1 MKRWMSLLLA
11 AVLALSLAGCS
22 KEQSEPEQTSAQT
35 EQQQT
40 EEPEETQQAS
50 ETEPTEEPEQPEEQP
65 AEEPAADEEQSAEE
79 PAANEEQPAEQST
92 ETEQPAEQ
100 STETETEQ
108 STEGTAEAES
118 SEAGAQSSL
127 LVAYFSYAENA
138 ALPDDVDASA
148 SASIQ
153 PWNGALTGNTGVVA
167 DMIAQ
172 ATGADLFSIRTVEQY
187 PDTYDATIDQGQQ
200 EQSDGARP
208 ELATHL
214 ENLDSYDTI
223 FLGFPNWWGDMPMA
237 VYTFLDEVD
246 LSGKSVIPFVTSG
259 GSGFSNTISTIQQM
273 EPKATVQ
280 EGLSIGASSA
290 TGAQQQVE
298 SWLSELGLA

>member
-22 KEQSEPEQTSAQT
+22 EEQSEPEQTSAQT

-40 EEPEETQQAS
+40 EETEETQQAS
-50 ETEPTEEPEQPEEQP
+50 ETEPTEETEQPEEQP
-65 AEEPAADEEQSAEE
+65 AEEPAADEEQPAEE
-79 PAANEEQPAEQST
+79 PVAGEEQPAE
-92 ETEQPAEQ
+92 E

-118 SEAGAQSSL
+118 SEAAAQSSL

-246 LSGKSVIPFVTSG
+246 LSGKTVIPFVTSG

-273 EPKATVQ
+273 EPQATVQ

>member
-22 KEQSEPEQTSAQT
+22 EEQSEPEQTSAQT

-65 AEEPAADEEQSAEE
+65 AEEPAADEEQSTEE
-79 PAANEEQPAEQST
+79 PAADEEQSAE
-92 ETEQPAEQ
+92 E

-118 SEAGAQSSL
+118 SEAGAQSSF

-200 EQSDGARP
+200 ERSEGARP

-246 LSGKSVIPFVTSG
+246 LSGKTVIPFVTSG

-273 EPKATVQ
+273 EPQATVQ

>member
-22 KEQSEPEQTSAQT
+22 EEQSEPEQTSAQT

-65 AEEPAADEEQSAEE
+65 AEEPAADEEQSTEE
-79 PAANEEQPAEQST
+79 PVAGEEQPAE
-92 ETEQPAEQ
+92 E

-167 DMIAQ
+167 DIIAQ

-223 FLGFPNWWGDMPMA
+223 FLGFPNWWSDMPMA

-246 LSGKSVIPFVTSG
+246 LSDKTVIPFVTSG

-273 EPKATVQ
+273 EPQATVQ

>member
-22 KEQSEPEQTSAQT
+22 EEQSEPEQTSAQT

-40 EEPEETQQAS
+40 EETEETQQAS
-50 ETEPTEEPEQPEEQP
+50 ETEPTEETEQPEEQP

-79 PAANEEQPAEQST
+79 PVAGEEQPAE
-92 ETEQPAEQ
+92 E

-118 SEAGAQSSL
+118 SEAGAQSNL
-127 LVAYFSYAENA
+127 LVAYFSYAENT

-187 PDTYDATIDQGQQ
+187 PDTYDATLDQGQQ

-246 LSGKSVIPFVTSG
+246 LSGKTVIPFVTSG
-259 GSGFSNTISTIQQM
+259 GSGFSNSISTIQQM
-273 EPKATVQ
+273 EPQATVQ

>member
-22 KEQSEPEQTSAQT
+22 EEQSEPEQTSAQT

-50 ETEPTEEPEQPEEQP
+50 ETEPTEEPEQPEEQST
-65 AEEPAADEEQSAEE
+65 EEPAADEEQSTEE
-79 PAANEEQPAEQST
+79 PAADEEQPAE
-92 ETEQPAEQ
+92 E

-108 STEGTAEAES
+108 PTEETAEAES

-153 PWNGALTGNTGVVA
+153 PWNGTLTGNTGVVA

-246 LSGKSVIPFVTSG
+246 LSGKTVIPFVTSG

-273 EPKATVQ
+273 EPQATVQ
-280 EGLSIGASSA
+280 EGLSISGSSA

>member
-11 AVLALSLAGCS
+11 AVLVLSLAGCS
-22 KEQSEPEQTSAQT
+22 EEQSEPEQTSAQT

-40 EEPEETQQAS
+40 EETEETQQAS
-50 ETEPTEEPEQPEEQP
+50 ETEPTEETEQPEEQP
-65 AEEPAADEEQSAEE
+65 AEEPAADEEQPAEE
-79 PAANEEQPAEQST
+79 PVAGEEQPAEEST
-92 ETEQPAEQ
+92 EI
-100 STETETEQ
+100 ETEQ

-118 SEAGAQSSL
+118 SEAAAQSSL
-127 LVAYFSYAENA
+127 LVAYFSYSENA

-153 PWNGALTGNTGVVA
+153 PGNGALTGNTGVVA

-246 LSGKSVIPFVTSG
+246 LSGKTVIPFVTSG
-259 GSGFSNTISTIQQM
+259 GSGFSNTISTIQEM
-273 EPKATVQ
+273 EPQATVQ

>member
-22 KEQSEPEQTSAQT
+22 EEQSEPEQTSAQT

-40 EEPEETQQAS
+40 EETEETQQAS

-65 AEEPAADEEQSAEE
+65 AEEPAADEEQPAEE
-79 PAANEEQPAEQST
+79 PVAGEEQPAE
-92 ETEQPAEQ
+92 E

-187 PDTYDATIDQGQQ
+187 PDTYDATLDQGQQ

-246 LSGKSVIPFVTSG
+246 LSGKTVIPFVTSG

-273 EPKATVQ
+273 EPQATVQ

>member
-22 KEQSEPEQTSAQT
+22 EEQSEPEQTSAQT

-40 EEPEETQQAS
+40 EETEETQQAS
-50 ETEPTEEPEQPEEQP
+50 ETELTGEPEQPEEQST
-65 AEEPAADEEQSAEE
+65 EEPAADEEQSTEEPVAGEEQSAEE
-79 PAANEEQPAEQST
+79 
-92 ETEQPAEQ
+92 

-118 SEAGAQSSL
+118 SEAAAQSSL

-246 LSGKSVIPFVTSG
+246 LSGKTVIPFVTSG

-273 EPKATVQ
+273 EPQATVQ

>member
-22 KEQSEPEQTSAQT
+22 EEQSEPEQTSAQT

-65 AEEPAADEEQSAEE
+65 AEEPAADEEQSTEE
-79 PAANEEQPAEQST
+79 PVAGEEQPAE
-92 ETEQPAEQ
+92 E

-237 VYTFLDEVD
+237 VYSFLDEVD
-246 LSGKSVIPFVTSG
+246 LSGKTVIPFVTSG
-259 GSGFSNTISTIQQM
+259 GSGFSNTISTIQEM
-273 EPKATVQ
+273 EPQATVQ

>member
-22 KEQSEPEQTSAQT
+22 EEQSEPEQTSAQT

-65 AEEPAADEEQSAEE
+65 AEEPAADEEQSTEE
-79 PAANEEQPAEQST
+79 PAADEEQSAE
-92 ETEQPAEQ
+92 E

-187 PDTYDATIDQGQQ
+187 PDTYDATLDQGQQ

-246 LSGKSVIPFVTSG
+246 LSGKTVIPFVTSG

-273 EPKATVQ
+273 EPQATVQ

>member
-11 AVLALSLAGCS
+11 AVLALSLAGCLE
-22 KEQSEPEQTSAQT
+22 EQSEPEQTSAQT

-65 AEEPAADEEQSAEE
+65 AEEPAADEEQSTEE
-79 PAANEEQPAEQST
+79 PVAGEEQPAGQST
-92 ETEQPAEQ
+92 G
-100 STETETEQ
+100 TETEQ

-246 LSGKSVIPFVTSG
+246 LSGKTVILFVTSG

-273 EPKATVQ
+273 EPQATVQ

>member
-22 KEQSEPEQTSAQT
+22 EEQSEPEQTSAQT

-65 AEEPAADEEQSAEE
+65 AEEPAADEEQSTEE
-79 PAANEEQPAEQST
+79 PVAGEEQPAE
-92 ETEQPAEQ
+92 E

-108 STEGTAEAES
+108 STEGTAEAEL

-246 LSGKSVIPFVTSG
+246 LSGKTVIPFVTSG

-273 EPKATVQ
+273 EPQATVQ
-280 EGLSIGASSA
+280 EGLSISGSSA

>member
-11 AVLALSLAGCS
+11 AVLALSVAGCS
-22 KEQSEPEQTSAQT
+22 EEQSEPEQTSAQT

-50 ETEPTEEPEQPEEQP
+50 APAPTEEPEQPEEQSTEEP
-65 AEEPAADEEQSAEE
+65 AADEEQSTEEPAADEEQSAEE
-79 PAANEEQPAEQST
+79 
-92 ETEQPAEQ
+92 

-118 SEAGAQSSL
+118 SEAAAQSSL

-246 LSGKSVIPFVTSG
+246 LSGKTVIPFITSG
-259 GSGFSNTISTIQQM
+259 GSGFSNNISTIQQM
-273 EPKATVQ
+273 EPQATVQ
-280 EGLSIGASSA
+280 EGLSISGSSA

>member
-22 KEQSEPEQTSAQT
+22 EEQSEPEQTSAQT
-35 EQQQT
+35 EQQT
-40 EEPEETQQAS
+40 EETEETQQAS
-50 ETEPTEEPEQPEEQP
+50 ETEPTEETEQPEEQP
-65 AEEPAADEEQSAEE
+65 AEEPAADEEQSTEE
-79 PAANEEQPAEQST
+79 PVAGEEQPAE
-92 ETEQPAEQ
+92 E

-118 SEAGAQSSL
+118 SEAAAQSSL

-246 LSGKSVIPFVTSG
+246 LSGKTVIPFVTSG
-259 GSGFSNTISTIQQM
+259 GSGFSNTISTIQEM
-273 EPKATVQ
+273 EPQATVQ

>member
-22 KEQSEPEQTSAQT
+22 EEQSEPEQTSAQT

-40 EEPEETQQAS
+40 EETEETQQAS
-50 ETEPTEEPEQPEEQP
+50 ETEPTEETEQPEEQP
-65 AEEPAADEEQSAEE
+65 AEEPAADEEQPAEE
-79 PAANEEQPAEQST
+79 PVAGEEQPAE
-92 ETEQPAEQ
+92 E

-118 SEAGAQSSL
+118 SEAAAQSSL

-187 PDTYDATIDQGQQ
+187 PDTYDATLDQGQQ
-200 EQSDGARP
+200 EQRKYGV
-208 ELATHL
+208 LAL
-214 ENLDSYDTI
+214 L
-223 FLGFPNWWGDMPMA
+223 
-237 VYTFLDEVD
+237 
-246 LSGKSVIPFVTSG
+246 
-259 GSGFSNTISTIQQM
+259 
-273 EPKATVQ
+273 
-280 EGLSIGASSA
+280 
-290 TGAQQQVE
+290 
-298 SWLSELGLA
+298 

>member
-22 KEQSEPEQTSAQT
+22 EEQSEPEQTSAQI
-35 EQQQT
+35 EQQHT
-40 EEPEETQQAS
+40 EETEETQQAS
-50 ETEPTEEPEQPEEQP
+50 ETEPTEETEQPEEQP
-65 AEEPAADEEQSAEE
+65 AEEPAADEEQSTEE
-79 PAANEEQPAEQST
+79 PVAGEEQPAE
-92 ETEQPAEQ
+92 E

-118 SEAGAQSSL
+118 SEAAAQSSL

-246 LSGKSVIPFVTSG
+246 LSGKTVIPFVTSG

-273 EPKATVQ
+273 EPQATVQ
-280 EGLSIGASSA
+280 EGLSISGSSA

>member
-22 KEQSEPEQTSAQT
+22 EEQSEPEQTSAQT

-40 EEPEETQQAS
+40 EETEETQQAS

-65 AEEPAADEEQSAEE
+65 AEEPAADEEQSTEE
-79 PAANEEQPAEQST
+79 PVAGEEQPAE
-92 ETEQPAEQ
+92 E

-118 SEAGAQSSL
+118 SEAAAQSSL

-153 PWNGALTGNTGVVA
+153 PGNGALTGNTGVVA

-246 LSGKSVIPFVTSG
+246 LSGKTVIPFVTSG

-273 EPKATVQ
+273 EPQATVQ

>member
-22 KEQSEPEQTSAQT
+22 EEQSEPEQTSAQT

-40 EEPEETQQAS
+40 EETGETQQAF
-50 ETEPTEEPEQPEEQP
+50 ETEPTEETEQPEEQP
-65 AEEPAADEEQSAEE
+65 AEEPAADEEQSTEEPVAGEEQSAEE
-79 PAANEEQPAEQST
+79 
-92 ETEQPAEQ
+92 

-118 SEAGAQSSL
+118 SEAAAQSSL

-246 LSGKSVIPFVTSG
+246 LSGKTVIPFVTSG

-273 EPKATVQ
+273 EPQATVQ

>member
-22 KEQSEPEQTSAQT
+22 EEQSEPEQTSAQT

-65 AEEPAADEEQSAEE
+65 AEEPAADEEQSTEE
-79 PAANEEQPAEQST
+79 PVAGEEQPAE
-92 ETEQPAEQ
+92 E

-187 PDTYDATIDQGQQ
+187 PDTYDATLDQGQQ

-237 VYTFLDEVD
+237 VYSFLDEVD
-246 LSGKSVIPFVTSG
+246 LSGKTVIPFVTSG

-273 EPKATVQ
+273 EPQATVQ
-280 EGLSIGASSA
+280 EGLSISGSSA

>member
-22 KEQSEPEQTSAQT
+22 EEQSEPEQTSAQT

-40 EEPEETQQAS
+40 EETEETQQAS
-50 ETEPTEEPEQPEEQP
+50 ETEPTEETEQPEEQP
-65 AEEPAADEEQSAEE
+65 AEEPAADEEQPAEE
-79 PAANEEQPAEQST
+79 PVAGEEQPAE
-92 ETEQPAEQ
+92 E

-118 SEAGAQSSL
+118 SEAAAQSSL

-153 PWNGALTGNTGVVA
+153 PGNGALTGNTGVVA

-246 LSGKSVIPFVTSG
+246 LSGKTVIPFVTSG

-273 EPKATVQ
+273 EPQATVQ

>member
-22 KEQSEPEQTSAQT
+22 EEQSEPEQTSAQT

-40 EEPEETQQAS
+40 EETEETQQAS

-65 AEEPAADEEQSAEE
+65 AEEPAADEEQSTEE
-79 PAANEEQPAEQST
+79 PAAGEEQPAE
-92 ETEQPAEQ
+92 E

-153 PWNGALTGNTGVVA
+153 PWNGTLTGNTGVVA

-246 LSGKSVIPFVTSG
+246 LSGKTVIPFVTSG
-259 GSGFSNTISTIQQM
+259 GSGFSNSISTIQQM
-273 EPKATVQ
+273 EPQATVQ

>member
-22 KEQSEPEQTSAQT
+22 EEQSEPEQTSAQT

-65 AEEPAADEEQSAEE
+65 AEEPAADEEQSTEE
-79 PAANEEQPAEQST
+79 PVAGEEQPAE
-92 ETEQPAEQ
+92 E

-153 PWNGALTGNTGVVA
+153 SWNGALTGNTGVVA

-187 PDTYDATIDQGQQ
+187 PDTYDATLDQGQQ

-246 LSGKSVIPFVTSG
+246 LSGKTVIPFVTSG

-280 EGLSIGASSA
+280 EGMSIGASSA

>member
-22 KEQSEPEQTSAQT
+22 EEQSEPEQTSAQT
-35 EQQQT
+35 GQQQT
-40 EEPEETQQAS
+40 EETEETQQAS
-50 ETEPTEEPEQPEEQP
+50 ESEPTEEPEQPEEQP

-79 PAANEEQPAEQST
+79 PVAGEEQPAE
-92 ETEQPAEQ
+92 E

-187 PDTYDATIDQGQQ
+187 PDTYDAILDQGQQ
-200 EQSDGARP
+200 ERSEGARP

-246 LSGKSVIPFVTSG
+246 LSGKTVIPFVTSG
-259 GSGFSNTISTIQQM
+259 GSGFSNTISTIQEM
-273 EPKATVQ
+273 EPQATVQ

>member
-22 KEQSEPEQTSAQT
+22 EEQSEPEQTSAQT

-40 EEPEETQQAS
+40 EETEGTQQAS

-79 PAANEEQPAEQST
+79 PVAGEEQPAE
-92 ETEQPAEQ
+92 E

-138 ALPDDVDASA
+138 VLPDDVDASA

-187 PDTYDATIDQGQQ
+187 PDTYDATLDQGQQ

-246 LSGKSVIPFVTSG
+246 LSGKTVIPFVTSG

-273 EPKATVQ
+273 EPQATVQ

>member
-22 KEQSEPEQTSAQT
+22 EEQSEPEQTSAQT

-40 EEPEETQQAS
+40 EETEETQQAS
-50 ETEPTEEPEQPEEQP
+50 ETEPTEETEQPEEQP
-65 AEEPAADEEQSAEE
+65 AEEPAADEEQSTEE
-79 PAANEEQPAEQST
+79 PVADEEQPAE
-92 ETEQPAEQ
+92 E

-187 PDTYDATIDQGQQ
+187 PDTYDATLDQGQQ

-246 LSGKSVIPFVTSG
+246 LSGKTVIPFVTSG

-273 EPKATVQ
+273 EPQATVQ

>member
-11 AVLALSLAGCS
+11 AVLALSVAGCS
-22 KEQSEPEQTSAQT
+22 EEQSEPEQTSAQT

-40 EEPEETQQAS
+40 EETEETQQAS
-50 ETEPTEEPEQPEEQP
+50 ETELTGEPEQPEEQSTEEP
-65 AEEPAADEEQSAEE
+65 AADEEQSTEEPAADEEQSAEE
-79 PAANEEQPAEQST
+79 
-92 ETEQPAEQ
+92 

-246 LSGKSVIPFVTSG
+246 LSGKTVIPFITSG

-273 EPKATVQ
+273 EPQATVQ

>member
-22 KEQSEPEQTSAQT
+22 EEQSEPEQTSAQT

-50 ETEPTEEPEQPEEQP
+50 ETELTGEPEQPEEQST
-65 AEEPAADEEQSAEE
+65 EEPAADEEQSAEE
-79 PAANEEQPAEQST
+79 PAADEEQPAE
-92 ETEQPAEQ
+92 E

-187 PDTYDATIDQGQQ
+187 PDTYDATLDQGQQ

-246 LSGKSVIPFVTSG
+246 LSGKTVIPFVTSG

-273 EPKATVQ
+273 EPQATVQ

>member
-22 KEQSEPEQTSAQT
+22 EEQSEPEQTSAQT

-40 EEPEETQQAS
+40 EETEETQQAS
-50 ETEPTEEPEQPEEQP
+50 ETEPTEETEQPEEQP
-65 AEEPAADEEQSAEE
+65 AEEPAADEEQPAEE
-79 PAANEEQPAEQST
+79 PVAGEEQPAEEST
-92 ETEQPAEQ
+92 G
-100 STETETEQ
+100 TETEQ

-187 PDTYDATIDQGQQ
+187 PDTYDATLDQGQQ

-246 LSGKSVIPFVTSG
+246 LSGKTVIPFVTSG

-273 EPKATVQ
+273 EPQATVQ

>member
-22 KEQSEPEQTSAQT
+22 EEQSEPEQTSAQT

-40 EEPEETQQAS
+40 EETEETQQAS

-79 PAANEEQPAEQST
+79 PVAGEEQPAE
-92 ETEQPAEQ
+92 E

-187 PDTYDATIDQGQQ
+187 PDTYDATLDQGQQ

-246 LSGKSVIPFVTSG
+246 LSGKTVIPFVTSG
-259 GSGFSNTISTIQQM
+259 GSGFSNTISTIQEM
-273 EPKATVQ
+273 EPQATVQ

>member
-22 KEQSEPEQTSAQT
+22 EEQSEPEQTSAQT

-40 EEPEETQQAS
+40 EETEETQQAS
-50 ETEPTEEPEQPEEQP
+50 ETEPTEETEQPEEQP
-65 AEEPAADEEQSAEE
+65 AEEPAADEEQPAEE
-79 PAANEEQPAEQST
+79 PVAGEEQPAEEST
-92 ETEQPAEQ
+92 G
-100 STETETEQ
+100 TETEQ

-118 SEAGAQSSL
+118 SEAGAQSNL

-187 PDTYDATIDQGQQ
+187 PNTYDATIDQGQQ

-246 LSGKSVIPFVTSG
+246 LSGKTVIPFVTSG

-273 EPKATVQ
+273 EPQATVQ
-280 EGLSIGASSA
+280 EGLSISGSSA

>member
-22 KEQSEPEQTSAQT
+22 EEQSEPEQTSAQT

-40 EEPEETQQAS
+40 EETGETQQAS
-50 ETEPTEEPEQPEEQP
+50 ETEPTEETEQPEEQP
-65 AEEPAADEEQSAEE
+65 AEEPAADEEQSTEE
-79 PAANEEQPAEQST
+79 PVAGEEQPAE
-92 ETEQPAEQ
+92 E

-246 LSGKSVIPFVTSG
+246 LSGKTVIPFVTSG
-259 GSGFSNTISTIQQM
+259 GSGFSNTISTIQEM
-273 EPKATVQ
+273 EPQATVQ

>member
-22 KEQSEPEQTSAQT
+22 EEQSEPEQTSAQT

-50 ETEPTEEPEQPEEQP
+50 ETEPTEETEQPEEQP
-65 AEEPAADEEQSAEE
+65 AEEPAADEEQSTEE
-79 PAANEEQPAEQST
+79 PVAGEEQPAE
-92 ETEQPAEQ
+92 E

-118 SEAGAQSSL
+118 SEAAAQSSL

-187 PDTYDATIDQGQQ
+187 PDTYDATLDQGQQ

-214 ENLDSYDTI
+214 ENLGSYDTI

-246 LSGKSVIPFVTSG
+246 LSGKTVIPFVTSG

-273 EPKATVQ
+273 EPQATVQ

>member
-22 KEQSEPEQTSAQT
+22 EEQSEPEQTSAQT

-65 AEEPAADEEQSAEE
+65 AEEPAADEEQSTEE
-79 PAANEEQPAEQST
+79 PAADEEQSAE
-92 ETEQPAEQ
+92 E

-118 SEAGAQSSL
+118 SEAGAQSSI

-187 PDTYDATIDQGQQ
+187 PDTYDATLDQGQQ

-246 LSGKSVIPFVTSG
+246 LSGKTVIPFVTSG
-259 GSGFSNTISTIQQM
+259 GSGFSNTISTIQEM
-273 EPKATVQ
+273 EPQATVQ

>member
-22 KEQSEPEQTSAQT
+22 EEQSEPEQTSAQT

-65 AEEPAADEEQSAEE
+65 AEEPAADEEQSTEE
-79 PAANEEQPAEQST
+79 PVAGEEQPAE
-92 ETEQPAEQ
+92 E

-223 FLGFPNWWGDMPMA
+223 FLGFPNWWGDMPMV

-246 LSGKSVIPFVTSG
+246 LSGKTVIPFVTSG

-273 EPKATVQ
+273 EPQATVQ

>member
-22 KEQSEPEQTSAQT
+22 EEQSEPEQTSAQT

-40 EEPEETQQAS
+40 EETEETQQAS

-65 AEEPAADEEQSAEE
+65 AEEPAADEEQSIEE
-79 PAANEEQPAEQST
+79 PVAGEEQPAE
-92 ETEQPAEQ
+92 E

-118 SEAGAQSSL
+118 SEAAAQSSL

-246 LSGKSVIPFVTSG
+246 LSGKTVIPFVTSG

-273 EPKATVQ
+273 EPQATVQ
-280 EGLSIGASSA
+280 EGLSISGSSA

>member
-11 AVLALSLAGCS
+11 AVLALSVAGCS
-22 KEQSEPEQTSAQT
+22 EEQSEPEQTSAQT

-40 EEPEETQQAS
+40 EETEETQQAS

-79 PAANEEQPAEQST
+79 PVAGEEQPAE
-92 ETEQPAEQ
+92 E

-246 LSGKSVIPFVTSG
+246 LSGKTVIPFVTSG

-273 EPKATVQ
+273 EPQATVQ